1 MRVLVV
7 EDEAKMVALLQRGLR
22 EEGHEVDLCTRGAD
36 ALDQAAAVPY
46 DVVLLDWSLPD
57 FDGIAL
63 LRRWRDAGLRTP
75 VLMLTARGSVGERVT
90 GLRAGADDYLTKPF
104 DFDEL
109 LARLE
114 ALHRRGGGHEA
125 RRRLGRARLD
135 ANRRTL
141 AVGDLEESLTARE
154 FMLLSELAGHAGETL
169 TRSELLTSIWGAGF
183 DGTPNVVDV
192 YVGYVRA
199 KLRRLG
205 VDQEITIKSVRGT
218 GYRLVITEAT

>member
-7 EDEAKMVALLQRGLR
+7 EDEEKMVVLLSRGLK
-22 EEGHEVDLCTRGAD
+22 EEGHEVDVCSSGAD
-36 ALDQAAAVPY
+36 AVEQAAAVPY

-57 FDGIAL
+57 LDGVAV

-114 ALHRRGGGHEA
+114 ALHRRGGGHEV
-125 RRRLGRARLD
+125 RRKLGRALLD
-135 ANRRTL
+135 ANRRVL
-141 AVGDLEESLTARE
+141 SVRDVEEALTARE
-154 FMLLSELAGHAGETL
+154 YGLLSELAGHAGETL
-169 TRSELLTSIWGAGF
+169 TRSELLTVVWGAGF

-192 YVGYVRA
+192 YVGYLRA

-205 VDQEITIKSVRGT
+205 IDEEVSVRAVRGT
-218 GYRLVITEAT
+218 GYRLVIRDKA